1 MRSLSLL
8 IATPLLL
15 AACAHY
21 HVHTPEPER
30 IATQFDATSTAK
42 FWGASRQ
49 DVQASECK
57 HGMDE
62 VRVRRDFG
70 QWLMGFVTLGA
81 ISPVSVDYYCRK
93 APPPTGT
100 IELDEGGE

>member
-1 MRSLSLL
+1 MRPLVPL
-8 IATPLLL
+8 IAAPLLL

-30 IATQFDATSTAK
+30 IATQFEATSTAQ
-42 FWGASRQ
+42 FWGASRE

-70 QWLMGFVTLGA
+70 QWLVGLVTLGA
-81 ISPVSVDYYCRK
+81 VSPVSVDYYCRK

-100 IELDEGGE
+100 IELEEEEE